1 VPLMVGVGNGFEEI
15 FVSPGATHVFGRA
28 GSFTLQAERI
38 PATRLGPQAALEQ
51 DLVPPGIPQVV
62 LVLEPEPP
70 PAPGVDRHDT
80 TGQEPTPI
88 EHVPPV
94 GRTKLPLVGPAATTQ
109 PAGNRLPLGPLQDL
123 RRPLGSGRDHLRR
136 LALRLREVPHAPDDA
151 HPHLV
156 GQLEVIQAGLA
167 TDQGDAPALQR
178 PQFVQHGRALHD
190 APHALGLAAP
200 GGRSPVASSPASPG
214 VAGAPDWRTGARG
227 TLSRGEHVGGRSSPC
242 AWRSWRCWC
251 WSGLG
256 LGDART
262 SAKRRGALT
271 GRSGALV
278 AHSGRP
284 SAPRAA
290 ASKGCELASWRTW
303 RTLRSRTHT

>member
-51 DLVPPGIPQVV
+51 DLVPPGIPEVV

-80 TGQEPTPI
+80 TNQEPTPI

-136 LALRLREVPHAPDDA
+136 LALRLQEVPHAPRRC
-151 HPHLV
+151 PP
-156 GQLEVIQAGLA
+156 
-167 TDQGDAPALQR
+167 APWGKR
-178 PQFVQHGRALHD
+178 EP
-190 APHALGLAAP
+190 PP
-200 GGRSPVASSPASPG
+200 SG
-214 VAGAPDWRTGARG
+214 VA
-227 TLSRGEHVGGRSSPC
+227 H
-242 AWRSWRCWC
+242 
-251 WSGLG
+251 
-256 LGDART
+256 
-262 SAKRRGALT
+262 
-271 GRSGALV
+271 
-278 AHSGRP
+278 
-284 SAPRAA
+284 
-290 ASKGCELASWRTW
+290 
-303 RTLRSRTHT
+303 